1 MLYIIDH
8 ETFTQLTG
16 MRIKWS
22 CNPQCSRFKRR
33 ADSDEQTED
42 SYTNYERDVYLT
54 ESTKDYMREQH
65 DTKVEQPKRKLRKFF
80 WCCFQTKHYTGD
92 KYHIPWSESQSSS
105 DRGKGGGVSSKNK
118 SRTNQDGINQTIEKD
133 MNICA
138 QFFEEIRLRLFWRP
152 TKQYKPN
159 VDKYHVGD
167 DEEGEIKYAASSYES
182 AAVGDAP
189 W

>member
-65 DTKVEQPKRKLRKFF
+65 DTKVEQPKRKLRQIF
-80 WCCFQTKHYTGD
+80 WCCFQTKNYTGD

-105 DRGKGGGVSSKNK
+105 DRIEGGVSKNK
-118 SRTNQDGINQTIEKD
+118 SRTKTQDGINQTIEKD

>member
-33 ADSDEQTED
+33 ADSDEETED

-65 DTKVEQPKRKLRKFF
+65 DTKVEQPKRKLRQIF
-80 WCCFQTKHYTGD
+80 WCCFQTKNYTGD

-105 DRGKGGGVSSKNK
+105 DGGKGGGVSSKNK
-118 SRTNQDGINQTIEKD
+118 DDDGITQTIEKD

-138 QFFEEIRLRLFWRP
+138 QFFEELRLRLFWRP

-167 DEEGEIKYAASSYES
+167 EDEEGEIKYAASSYES

>member
-1 MLYIIDH
+1 
-8 ETFTQLTG
+8 
-16 MRIKWS
+16 
-22 CNPQCSRFKRR
+22 
-33 ADSDEQTED
+33 
-42 SYTNYERDVYLT
+42 
-54 ESTKDYMREQH
+54 MREQH
-65 DTKVEQPKRKLRKFF
+65 DVKVEQPKRKLRQIF
-80 WCCFQTKHYTGD
+80 WCCFQTKNYTGD

-105 DRGKGGGVSSKNK
+105 DRIEGGVSKNK

-167 DEEGEIKYAASSYES
+167 EDEEGDIKYAASSYES

-189 W
+189 WQQKKVEEDEYLCGRVYIRL

>member
-80 WCCFQTKHYTGD
+80 WCCFQTKNYTGD

-118 SRTNQDGINQTIEKD
+118 SRKNQDGINQTIEKD